1 MNQAESKLDP
11 NREKVKSALRFGAH
25 LLVFVSGISLLLTQK
40 LWFSSS
46 ILLLTC
52 LFTLFFVRRP
62 RGGSFWEV
70 ASFLYLVFFFADW
83 FWVTRSL
90 APSLVHLF
98 IFIIINKLFNLQ
110 THRDYYQLYLLT
122 FLSMLA
128 ATALSVEIEMLY
140 MIVLFSFLFVWNI
153 LSITLIKMW
162 IRSDPTD
169 PFPFS
174 LFHPRY
180 WAFIAAATTG
190 MILVALG
197 IFFILPR
204 AQLGYFGGLNPDRVQ
219 HVSGFSKK
227 VELGEIAAIQENT
240 GEVMRIRVTGLRI
253 PAGHR
258 FYWRG
263 AAFDKYDGKSWTTSR
278 QGSTFLSQDS
288 FNSYVVPT
296 GDNNPAVVIKQ
307 EIYVTPLDSGVI
319 FGQYRVVK
327 IEGSFFSVSRDANG
341 TLTGMGRPNH
351 YDVYSQINVFSPDR
365 LRSRQVSYS
374 ENVLRHYTDLSLQNP
389 DVDSLAQQIATGGT
403 TIYDRVALVQSYLE
417 RNYQYTTTDL
427 PRSDT
432 DPISHFL
439 FKKKMGHCE
448 YFATA
453 MVVLLRHLKI
463 PARLVNGF
471 LEGEYNEI
479 GEFYTVRQ
487 SDAHS
492 WVEVYFG
499 NGLWIQ
505 FDPSPRSVATAGSG
519 RSIWEII
526 NPKKIFDSISFFW
539 DRYILIFSAQDQIN
553 VLSSVRERYK
563 KLNKTLRAKSSK
575 ATSPQAWWRSM
586 WKKNRLL
593 LVAIGLLPVLI
604 YYAVRLYKARKRKLD
619 LVRSPILFYQEMLT
633 LLQQRGFV
641 KSVAATPFEFAQQVT
656 PALPAP
662 SSEDVASLTDLFYK
676 ARFGN
681 YSLTRDDQAFVET
694 ALSRLQRSK

>member
-1 MNQAESKLDP
+1 MNQAESKPDP
-11 NREKVKSALRFGAH
+11 NHEKVKSTLRVGAH
-25 LLVFVSGISLLLTQK
+25 LLVIVSAVSLLLTQK
-40 LWFSSS
+40 LWISAT
-46 ILLLTC
+46 ILLGTS

-62 RGGSFWEV
+62 RGGSLWEI
-70 ASFLYLVFFFADW
+70 ASFLYLVYFFADW
-83 FWVTRSL
+83 FWITGSL

-122 FLSMLA
+122 FLSILA

-140 MIVLFSFLFVWNI
+140 MIVLFTFLFVWNI

-162 IRSDPTD
+162 IRSDPTEA
-169 PFPFS
+169 FPFS

-180 WAFIAAATTG
+180 WGFITVATTG
-190 MILVALG
+190 MILCALG

-204 AQLGYFGGLNPDRVQ
+204 AQLGYFGGLKLDQTQ

-227 VELGEIAAIQENT
+227 VELGDIAKIQENT
-240 GEVMRIRVTGLRI
+240 GEVMRIRVTGVRI

-263 AAFDKYDGKSWTTSR
+263 AAFDRYDGKSWSASRRGTS
-278 QGSTFLSQDS
+278 FLSEDS
-288 FNSYVVPT
+288 PTSFVVPA
-296 GDNNPAVVIKQ
+296 DSNPASVVKQ
-307 EIYVTPLDSGVI
+307 EIYMTPIDTGVV
-319 FGQYRVVK
+319 FGQYRIAKV
-327 IEGSFFSVSRDANG
+327 EGNFFSISRDVNG
-341 TLTGMGRPNH
+341 TLTGMGRPDH
-351 YDVYSQINVFSPDR
+351 YEVFSEINTFSPEQ
-365 LRSRQVSYS
+365 LKARQVSYS
-374 ENVLRHYTDLSLQNP
+374 ENTLRHYTRLPSLNP
-389 DVDSLAQQIATGGT
+389 EIESLAKQITAGGNT
-403 TIYDRVALVQSYLE
+403 MYGRVALVKSYLE

-432 DPISHFL
+432 DPIYHFL
-439 FKKKMGHCE
+439 FKKNIGHCE

-453 MVVLLRHLKI
+453 MVVLLRNLQI
-463 PARLVNGF
+463 PSRLVNGF

-505 FDPSPRSVATAGSG
+505 FDPSPVSVAGPAGG

-526 NPKKIFDSISFFW
+526 NPQKIFDSISFFW

-563 KLNKTLRAKSSK
+563 KLNETLREKSSK
-575 ATSPQAWWRSM
+575 ANGPQAKWLLS
-586 WKKNRLL
+586 WKENRFL

-604 YYAVRLYKARKRKLD
+604 YYAVRLYKARKRKLE

-633 LLQQRGFV
+633 LLQQQGFV
-641 KSVAATPFEFAQQVT
+641 KPVAATPFEFAEQVT
-656 PALPAP
+656 PVLPAP
-662 SSEDVASLTDLFYK
+662 SNEDVATLTNLFYK

-681 YSLTRDDQAFVET
+681 YALTPDDQIFVES
-694 ALSRLQRSK
+694 ALSRLQRNK

>member
-1 MNQAESKLDP
+1 MSQIESRRDP
-11 NREKVKSALRFGAH
+11 NHEKVKFALRFGAH
-25 LLVFVSGISLLLTQK
+25 LLVFVSAVSLLLTQK
-40 LWFSSS
+40 LWISST
-46 ILLLTC
+46 ILLCTS
-52 LFTLFFVRRP
+52 LFTLFFVRHP
-62 RGGSFWEV
+62 RGGSLWEI
-70 ASFLYLVFFFADW
+70 ASFLYLVYFFADW
-83 FWVTRSL
+83 FWVTGSL

-98 IFIIINKLFNLQ
+98 IFILINKLFNLQ

-128 ATALSVEIEMLY
+128 ATALSIEIEMLY
-140 MIVLFSFLFVWNI
+140 MIVLFAFLFVWNI

-162 IRSDPTD
+162 LRSDPTEA
-169 PFPFS
+169 FPFS

-180 WAFIAAATTG
+180 WGFIAAATIG
-190 MILVALG
+190 MIVCALA

-204 AQLGYFGGLNPDRVQ
+204 AQLGYFGGLKLEQPQ

-227 VELGEIAAIQENT
+227 VELGDIASIQENT

-253 PAGHR
+253 PVGHR

-263 AAFDKYDGKSWTTSR
+263 AAFDKYDGKSWSTSR
-278 QGSTFLSQDS
+278 QGTRFLSQDS
-288 FNSYVVPT
+288 SNSFVVSP
-296 GDNNPAVVIKQ
+296 GDNNPAFLVKQ
-307 EIYVTPLDSGVI
+307 EIYLTPIDSGVV

-327 IEGSFFSVSRDANG
+327 IEGNFFSVSRDVNG
-341 TLTGMGRPNH
+341 TLIGMGRPDH
-351 YDVYSQINVFSPDR
+351 YDVYSQINVFPPER
-365 LRSRQVSYS
+365 LKTRQVSYS
-374 ENVLRHYTDLSLQNP
+374 ENILRHYTKLSSQNP
-389 DVDSLAQQIATGGT
+389 EIKSLAEQITAGGT
-403 TIYDRVALVQSYLE
+403 TIYDRVALMQSYLE

-453 MVVLLRHLKI
+453 MVVLLRHLGI
-463 PARLVNGF
+463 PSRLVNGF

-499 NGLWIQ
+499 NGLWVQ
-505 FDPSPRSVATAGSG
+505 FDPSPRSVSEPAGG
-519 RSIWEII
+519 RWVWEII
-526 NPKKIFDSISFFW
+526 NPRKIFDSISFFW

-553 VLSSVRERYK
+553 VLSSVRDRYK
-563 KLNKTLRAKSSK
+563 QLNETLREKSNK

-586 WKKNRLL
+586 WKKNRFL
-593 LVAIGLLPVLI
+593 LVAIGLLLVLI
-604 YYAVRLYKARKRKLD
+604 YYGVRLYRARKRKLE
-619 LVRSPILFYQEMLT
+619 LVSSPILFYQEMLT
-633 LLQQRGFV
+633 LLQQQGFV
-641 KSVAATPFEFAQQVT
+641 KPVAATPFEFAQQVT
-656 PALPAP
+656 PVLQAP
-662 SSEDVASLTDLFYK
+662 SNKDVASLTDLFYK

-681 YSLTRDDQAFVET
+681 YSLTPDDQAFVES
-694 ALSRLQRSK
+694 ALSRLQQNK